1 MVEIEILH
9 EDDKSMQLLLKKTD
23 RALANALRR
32 TMIADVPKFAIHR
45 MRMDIGMIVDEA
57 DGETYESLGAM
68 SDEMLGHRCAMV
80 PVPTFFEK
88 EEHIPRYFQD
98 ECPDC
103 KDLVPE
109 QRGCPQCSVIYAIEQ
124 KGTEE
129 GHTVTAEHLVVMGDM
144 KLQIPEEYRTIPLTK
159 LYKGQYLKAVLWAVK
174 GRGRDHAK
182 FSPVSGVTFRPR
194 QKGVMAKPRKAKLL
208 FDLDLTITR
217 KDFTKGVLEDTDKV
231 DLLRSDL
238 NHVGEG
244 TAREVEFDG
253 AIVLE
258 DVEGEFVFSFETD
271 GSMTARI
278 CFEQACIELNKRF
291 TDLSKDIVD
300 AL

>member
-23 RALANALRR
+23 KALANALRR

-45 MRMDIGMIVDEA
+45 MRMDIGMITDET
-57 DGETYESLGAM
+57 DGETYESIGAM
-68 SDEMLGHRCAMV
+68 SDEMLAHRCAMV
-80 PVPTFFEK
+80 PVPTFIDEF
-88 EEHIPRYFQD
+88 HFQD

-109 QRGCPQCSVIYAIEQ
+109 QRGCPKCSVIYAIEQ

-159 LYKGQYLKAVLWAVK
+159 LYKGHYLKAVLWAVL

-194 QKGVMAKPRKAKLL
+194 QRGIMVKTRKAKLL
-208 FDLDLTITR
+208 FDLDLNITR
-217 KDFTKGVLEDTDKV
+217 KDFTKGVVEDIDKV
-231 DLLRSDL
+231 ALLSSDL

-258 DVEGEFVFSFETD
+258 DVENEFVFSFETD
-271 GSMTARI
+271 GSMTART
-278 CFEQACIELNKRF
+278 CFEQACSELNSRF
-291 TDLSKDIVD
+291 TDLSKDID
-300 AL
+300 NAL

>member
-144 KLQIPEEYRTIPLTK
+144 KLQIPEEFRTIPLTK
-159 LYKGQYLKAVLWAVK
+159 LYKGQYLKAVLWAVL

-182 FSPVSGVTFRPR
+182 FSPVAGVTFRPR

-208 FDLDLTITR
+208 FDLDLNITR
-217 KDFTKGVLEDTDKV
+217 KDFTKGVIDNVDKV

-244 TAREVEFDG
+244 TAREAEFDG

-258 DVEGEFVFSFETD
+258 DVEDEFVFSFETD
-271 GSMTARI
+271 GSMTART
-278 CFEQACIELNKRF
+278 CFEQACSELNSRF
-291 TDLSKDIVD
+291 VDLAKDID
-300 AL
+300 NAL

>member
-45 MRMDIGMIVDEA
+45 MRMDIGMITDEA
-57 DGETYESLGAM
+57 DGKTYESLGAM
-68 SDEMLGHRCAMV
+68 SDEMLAHRCAMV
-80 PVPTFFEK
+80 PVPTFIDEF
-88 EEHIPRYFQD
+88 HFQD

-144 KLQIPEEYRTIPLTK
+144 KLQIPEEFRTIPLTNLDK
-159 LYKGQYLKAVLWAVK
+159 RQSLKAVLWAVL

-182 FSPVSGVTFRPR
+182 CSPVAGVTFRPR

-208 FDLDLTITR
+208 FDLDLNITR
-217 KDFTKGVLEDTDKV
+217 KDFTKGVIDNVDKV

-244 TAREVEFDG
+244 TAREAEFDG

-258 DVEGEFVFSFETD
+258 DVEDEFVFSFETD
-271 GSMTARI
+271 GSMTART
-278 CFEQACIELNKRF
+278 CFEQACSELNSRF
-291 TDLSKDIVD
+291 VDLAKDID
-300 AL
+300 NAL

>member
-45 MRMDIGMIVDEA
+45 MRMDIGMITDEA
-57 DGETYESLGAM
+57 DGKTYESLGAM
-68 SDEMLGHRCAMV
+68 SDEMLAHRCAMV
-80 PVPTFFEK
+80 PVPTFIDEF
-88 EEHIPRYFQD
+88 HFQD

-144 KLQIPEEYRTIPLTK
+144 KLQIPEEFRTIPLTK
-159 LYKGQYLKAVLWAVK
+159 LYKGQYLKAVLWAVL

-217 KDFTKGVLEDTDKV
+217 KDFTKGVLDDTDKV
-231 DLLRSDL
+231 DMLRSDL

-271 GSMTARI
+271 GSMTART
-278 CFEQACIELNKRF
+278 CFEQACSELNSRF
-291 TDLSKDIVD
+291 VDLAKDID
-300 AL
+300 NAL

>member
-217 KDFTKGVLEDTDKV
+217 KDFTKGVLDNTDKV

-258 DVEGEFVFSFETD
+258 DVKDEFVFSFETD
-271 GSMTARI
+271 GSMTART
-278 CFEQACIELNKRF
+278 CFEQACSELNSRF

>member
-45 MRMDIGMIVDEA
+45 MRMDIGMITDEA
-57 DGETYESLGAM
+57 DGKTYESLGAM
-68 SDEMLGHRCAMV
+68 SDEMLAHRCAMV
-80 PVPTFFEK
+80 PVPTFIDEF
-88 EEHIPRYFQD
+88 HFQD

-144 KLQIPEEYRTIPLTK
+144 KLQIPEEFRTIPLTK
-159 LYKGQYLKAVLWAVK
+159 LYKGQYLKAVLWAVL

-182 FSPVSGVTFRPR
+182 FSPVAGVTFRPR

-208 FDLDLTITR
+208 FDLDLNITR
-217 KDFTKGVLEDTDKV
+217 KDFTKGVIDNVDKV
-231 DLLRSDL
+231 DLLRSDM

-244 TAREVEFDG
+244 TAREAEFDG

-258 DVEGEFVFSFETD
+258 DVEDEFVFSFETD
-271 GSMTARI
+271 GSMTART
-278 CFEQACIELNKRF
+278 CFEQACSELNSRF
-291 TDLSKDIVD
+291 VDLAKDID
-300 AL
+300 NAL

>member
-45 MRMDIGMIVDEA
+45 MRMDIGMITDEA
-57 DGETYESLGAM
+57 DGKTYESLGAM
-68 SDEMLGHRCAMV
+68 SDEMLAHRCAMV
-80 PVPTFFEK
+80 PVPTFIDEF
-88 EEHIPRYFQD
+88 HFQD

-159 LYKGQYLKAVLWAVK
+159 LYKGQYLKAVLWAVL

-182 FSPVSGVTFRPR
+182 FSTVSGVTFRPR
-194 QKGVMAKPRKAKLL
+194 QIGVMAKPRKAKLL

-217 KDFTKGVLEDTDKV
+217 KDFTKGVLDDVDKV

-244 TAREVEFDG
+244 TARKAEFDG

-258 DVEGEFVFSFETD
+258 DVEDEFVFSFETD
-271 GSMTARI
+271 GSMTART
-278 CFEQACIELNKRF
+278 CFEQACSELNSRF
-291 TDLSKDIVD
+291 VDLAKDID
-300 AL
+300 NAL

>member
-45 MRMDIGMIVDEA
+45 MRMDIGMITDEA
-57 DGETYESLGAM
+57 AGKTYESLGAM
-68 SDEMLGHRCAMV
+68 SDEMLAHRCAMV
-80 PVPTFFEK
+80 PVPTFIDEF
-88 EEHIPRYFQD
+88 HFQD

-182 FSPVSGVTFRPR
+182 FSPVSGVTFRSR

-217 KDFTKGVLEDTDKV
+217 KDFTKGVLDNTDKV

-271 GSMTARI
+271 GSMTART
-278 CFEQACIELNKRF
+278 CFEQACSELKSRF
-291 TDLSKDIVD
+291 TDLSKDID
-300 AL
+300 NAL

>member
-144 KLQIPEEYRTIPLTK
+144 NRGVSNDSAHQALQ
-159 LYKGQYLKAVLWAVK
+159 G
-174 GRGRDHAK
+174 
-182 FSPVSGVTFRPR
+182 PVSEGGSVGGKGTRPR
-194 QKGVMAKPRKAKLL
+194 PRE
-208 FDLDLTITR
+208 
-217 KDFTKGVLEDTDKV
+217 VLSGI
-231 DLLRSDL
+231 RSDL
-238 NHVGEG
+238 PFAPERCDGQAAQGEV
-244 TAREVEFDG
+244 AVRP
-253 AIVLE
+253 
-258 DVEGEFVFSFETD
+258 
-271 GSMTARI
+271 
-278 CFEQACIELNKRF
+278 
-291 TDLSKDIVD
+291 
-300 AL
+300 

>member
-32 TMIADVPKFAIHR
+32 TMRADVPKFAIHR

-217 KDFTKGVLEDTDKV
+217 KDFTKGVIDDTDKV
-231 DLLRSDL
+231 DILRSDL

-258 DVEGEFVFSFETD
+258 DVEGEFVFSF
-271 GSMTARI
+271 
-278 CFEQACIELNKRF
+278 
-291 TDLSKDIVD
+291 
-300 AL
+300 

>member
-68 SDEMLGHRCAMV
+68 SDEMLAHRCAMV
-80 PVPTFFEK
+80 PVPTFIDEF
-88 EEHIPRYFQD
+88 HFQD

-144 KLQIPEEYRTIPLTK
+144 KLQIPEEFRTIPLTK
-159 LYKGQYLKAVLWAVK
+159 LYKGQYLKAVLWAVL

-182 FSPVSGVTFRPR
+182 FSPVAGVTFRPR

-208 FDLDLTITR
+208 FDLDLNITR
-217 KDFTKGVLEDTDKV
+217 KDFTKGVIDNVDKV

-244 TAREVEFDG
+244 TAREAEFDG

-258 DVEGEFVFSFETD
+258 DVEDEFVFSFETD
-271 GSMTARI
+271 GSMTART
-278 CFEQACIELNKRF
+278 CFEQACSELNSRF
-291 TDLSKDIVD
+291 VDLAKDID
-300 AL
+300 NAL

>member
-1 MVEIEILH
+1 MVEIDILH

-45 MRMDIGMIVDEA
+45 MRMDIGMITDEA
-57 DGETYESLGAM
+57 DGETYESLGPM
-68 SDEMLGHRCAMV
+68 SDEMLAHRCAMV
-80 PVPTFFEK
+80 PVPSFIDEF
-88 EEHIPRYFQD
+88 HFQD

-144 KLQIPEEYRTIPLTK
+144 KLQIPEEFRTIPLTK
-159 LYKGQYLKAVLWAVK
+159 LYKGQYLKAVLWAVL

-182 FSPVSGVTFRPR
+182 FSPVAGVTFRPR

-208 FDLDLTITR
+208 FDLDLNITR
-217 KDFTKGVLEDTDKV
+217 KDFTKGVLDDVDKV
-231 DLLRSDL
+231 DLLRSDM

-244 TAREVEFDG
+244 TAREAEFDG

-258 DVEGEFVFSFETD
+258 DVEDEFVFSFETD
-271 GSMTARI
+271 GSMTART
-278 CFEQACIELNKRF
+278 CFEQACSELNSRF
-291 TDLSKDIVD
+291 VDLAKDID
-300 AL
+300 NAL